1 MNGMQFR
8 GTEWHPERLGVGEVA
23 GKGQRAPV
31 PTLPQTF
38 SVTWASVSLSVKRAC
53 HYSPHGAGW
62 YGVWR
67 QKRGKLNVNE
77 GSQLDLG

>member
-38 SVTWASVSLSVKRAC
+38 SATWASVSLSKGLATI
-53 HYSPHGAGW
+53 HLMGLAGM
-62 YGVWR
+62 GFSGRKGESLMLMKVAN
-67 QKRGKLNVNE
+67 LT
-77 GSQLDLG
+77 